1 MKKTIVILALLV
13 CVFALFAG
21 CSPAPASTTPTATLA
36 PTATVAP
43 TADAGSSASVATD
56 EATLITAAGASGSW
70 LIVLKADL
78 TVTKDVVVEGGVQKD
93 ASTPGRILAFYNQDA
108 NYVRT
113 ATYTLTVPKITIKD
127 PSTTLKGNIIGD
139 VYVEAPNFALVGGK
153 ITGNVYFLDA
163 ATQGTFTLDKDSSVT
178 GTQTIKK

>member
-13 CVFALFAG
+13 SVFVLFAG
-21 CSPAPASTTPTATLA
+21 CTPAPAKTPTATAA
-36 PTATVAP
+36 PTTDV
-43 TADAGSSASVATD
+43 TTSASEATD
-56 EATLITAAGASGSW
+56 EATLIKATGATGTW
-70 LIVLKADL
+70 LIALKADL
-78 TVTKDVVVEGGVQKD
+78 TVTKDIVVEGGVQKD

-113 ATYTLTVPKITIKD
+113 ATYNLTVPKITIKD

-139 VYVEAPNFALVGGK
+139 VYVEAPKFALVGGK

-163 ATQGTFTLDKDSSVT
+163 ATQGTFTMDKDSSVT